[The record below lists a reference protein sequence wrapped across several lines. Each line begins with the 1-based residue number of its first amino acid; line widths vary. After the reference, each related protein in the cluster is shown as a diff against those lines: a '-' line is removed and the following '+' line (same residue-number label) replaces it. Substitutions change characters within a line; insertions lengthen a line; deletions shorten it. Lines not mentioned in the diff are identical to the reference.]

1 MEDLNKKIETQN
13 KQIEDIIKKEKD
25 IQKKISKEIDQEM
38 SKFIKNLKLLNDINP
53 KKFKNP
59 LMFGLS
65 RKISEFNMKIAQ
77 NEETIKKNNEEI
89 PDILR
94 KKKESE
100 EFFNKFMGEKKV
112 WLDRLQEKKLQEIAY
127 QKGFKY
133 LYEAKTIKLLM
144 EGILLQKVQD
154 EVEKELAIKGN
165 LFGWDIMNEEKFEN
179 DRKKAEFDLNL
190 ELAKITNNE
199 EAINREREFKE
210 KCERDEK
217 EIKKKRLEYQKE
229 WRELWGEIWVP
240 SIAYSGD
247 ESLKKKKILIQK
259 VIMEVTFRLFKK
271 LMFDVWKF
279 KNILNNTD
287 QYIIMEKI
295 KKYLNEID
303 NNDYNIN
310 FNINHINLNNQKKDE
325 DAFEKMTNIIEG
337 LRREEELIYCDL
349 KPAKKK
355 LDAIIKSSEGA
366 NNASVERISNII
378 NKIEDLQK
386 KIEKDPSLLIKRE
399 VEEIYVM
406 IKNIPD
412 ENEKKLFEDNLIDNS
427 RLYDVFL
434 PLTTL
439 LMIMTFLSIGIKRT
453 KNYDNKL
460 DEKKEENEKLKLE
473 IDEIKGKLKTLN
485 EINSKIEE
493 VGEEDHDLIDYNKAK
508 DSLSELTQLVLS
520 QKEDINKQQ
529 NQLFDDIQNTLVK
542 P

>member
-179 DRKKAEFDLNL
+179 NRKKAEFDLNL

-247 ESLKKKKILIQK
+247 DSLKNKKILIQK

-412 ENEKKLFEDNLIDNS
+412 ENEKKLFEDNLIDSS

-508 DSLSELTQLVLS
+508 DSISELTQLVLS

>member
-179 DRKKAEFDLNL
+179 NRKKAEFDLNL

-247 ESLKKKKILIQK
+247 DSLKNKKILIQK

-412 ENEKKLFEDNLIDNS
+412 ENEKKLFEDNLIDSS

>member
-247 ESLKKKKILIQK
+247 DSLKNKKKLIQK

-412 ENEKKLFEDNLIDNS
+412 ENEKKLFEDNLIDSS

-508 DSLSELTQLVLS
+508 DSISELTQLVLS

>member
-154 EVEKELAIKGN
+154 EVEKELAIKGD

-247 ESLKKKKILIQK
+247 DSLKKKKILIQK
-259 VIMEVTFRLFKK
+259 VIMEVTFKLFKK

-386 KIEKDPSLLIKRE
+386 SIEKEPSLLIKRE

-412 ENEKKLFEDNLIDNS
+412 ENEKKLFEDNLIDSS

-508 DSLSELTQLVLS
+508 DSISELTQLVLS

>member
-1 MEDLNKKIETQN
+1 M
-13 KQIEDIIKKEKD
+13 
-25 IQKKISKEIDQEM
+25 
-38 SKFIKNLKLLNDINP
+38 
-53 KKFKNP
+53 
-59 LMFGLS
+59 
-65 RKISEFNMKIAQ
+65 
-77 NEETIKKNNEEI
+77 
-89 PDILR
+89 
-94 KKKESE
+94 
-100 EFFNKFMGEKKV
+100 
-112 WLDRLQEKKLQEIAY
+112 
-127 QKGFKY
+127 
-133 LYEAKTIKLLM
+133 
-144 EGILLQKVQD
+144 
-154 EVEKELAIKGN
+154 
-165 LFGWDIMNEEKFEN
+165 
-179 DRKKAEFDLNL
+179 
-190 ELAKITNNE
+190 
-199 EAINREREFKE
+199 
-210 KCERDEK
+210 
-217 EIKKKRLEYQKE
+217 
-229 WRELWGEIWVP
+229 WVP

-247 ESLKKKKILIQK
+247 DSLKNKKKLIQK

-412 ENEKKLFEDNLIDNS
+412 ENEKKLFEDNLIDSS

-508 DSLSELTQLVLS
+508 DSISELTQLVLS

>member
-1 MEDLNKKIETQN
+1 
-13 KQIEDIIKKEKD
+13 
-25 IQKKISKEIDQEM
+25 
-38 SKFIKNLKLLNDINP
+38 
-53 KKFKNP
+53 
-59 LMFGLS
+59 
-65 RKISEFNMKIAQ
+65 
-77 NEETIKKNNEEI
+77 
-89 PDILR
+89 
-94 KKKESE
+94 
-100 EFFNKFMGEKKV
+100 
-112 WLDRLQEKKLQEIAY
+112 
-127 QKGFKY
+127 
-133 LYEAKTIKLLM
+133 
-144 EGILLQKVQD
+144 
-154 EVEKELAIKGN
+154 
-165 LFGWDIMNEEKFEN
+165 
-179 DRKKAEFDLNL
+179 
-190 ELAKITNNE
+190 
-199 EAINREREFKE
+199 
-210 KCERDEK
+210 
-217 EIKKKRLEYQKE
+217 
-229 WRELWGEIWVP
+229 
-240 SIAYSGD
+240 
-247 ESLKKKKILIQK
+247 
-259 VIMEVTFRLFKK
+259 MEVTFKLFKK

-386 KIEKDPSLLIKRE
+386 SIEKEPSLLIKRE

-412 ENEKKLFEDNLIDNS
+412 ENEKKLFEDNLIDSS

-508 DSLSELTQLVLS
+508 DSISELTQLVLS